1 MVRPRSGGKQGRIAL
16 PITLAGAGIGLGAAL
31 TASLP
36 MLSYTEHPRA
46 LMVAL
51 VMSALAMVVGGLV
64 GWTLGGRVAS
74 RLVDLSLAIAKLGR
88 GGTEVKIRYTGTD
101 EIAAI
106 GRGLQ
111 YLAGD
116 LAEMQRQQEQGGGSL
131 AAMDP
136 QVRQYRDRLLQ
147 EEFPDAEGLELD
159 GALSAGSRG
168 GLDYHDVVELE
179 GGVAVVMVMGEG
191 AGAMA
196 VVASRLARDEIHDA
210 LRRGDA
216 PRTALERANKAMKQK
231 LPAGCCAK
239 ATLLHVG
246 AEGATLYQAGSRAPL
261 LRCARGEV
269 KQLNAEGIALGLD
282 DGPVFAKSLRPVEVP
297 MAPGTRL
304 CVVNE
309 AAMRAEGF
317 LALVQQHAPKH
328 TAMFMNVVLGGIEL
342 DAGGDGLR
350 EDVLLVTVKKS

>member
-1 MVRPRSGGKQGRIAL
+1 MARSRTGSKQGRIAVPVAL
-16 PITLAGAGIGLGAAL
+16 TGAGIGLGAAL
-31 TASLP
+31 AASLP
-36 MLSYTEHPRA
+36 MLQYTDNPRA
-46 LMVAL
+46 LTISL
-51 VMSALAMVVGGLV
+51 VMSALGAVVGGMV
-64 GWTLGGRVAS
+64 GWVLGGRMAS
-74 RLVDLSLAIAKLGR
+74 RLVDLTLAIAKLGR
-88 GGTEVKIRYTGTD
+88 GGTEVKVRYSGND

-106 GRGLQ
+106 GRGLH

-116 LAEMQRQQEQGGGSL
+116 LAEMQRQQEMGGGSL

-147 EEFPDAEGLELD
+147 DQFPDAEGLELD

-168 GLDYHDVVELE
+168 GLDYHDVVEVE

-196 VVASRLARDEIHDA
+196 VVAARLARDEVHDA

-216 PRTALERANKAMKQK
+216 PRAALERANKAMKQK
-231 LPAGCCAK
+231 LPSGCCAK
-239 ATLLHVG
+239 VTLLHVG
-246 AEGATLYQAGSRAPL
+246 ADGAELYQAGSRAPL

-269 KQLNAEGIALGLD
+269 QQLSAEGLALGLD

-309 AAMRAEGF
+309 AALRAAGF